1 MKSKVFGYT
10 QRTMIDLGMNL
21 RDITFVDWFVHWYS
35 SRRMKMITVDDSGY
49 YGWVNRE
56 YVIDQLP
63 ILGLTHV
70 ESVTK
75 MLSKLVNCGVLER
88 IVIKSD
94 EGRGSN
100 AFYRPSPIVFDM
112 KHDSDGGKPV
122 DNSVDNPDQPA
133 ETLVSPVDQPADL
146 FAGQARPASQKAG
159 SNTTIKDN
167 TTINIYTPDS
177 VSQKPKRNPRK
188 PRVPDLTL
196 GCEENVRLTT
206 PEYERLV
213 AEHSED
219 IIKAAIEEL
228 SMWKAERGRPVKR
241 DDLAL
246 RRWAIRAAYEKMGRN
261 PTKKKEKKEI
271 VISEFAKQTWGR
283 FV

>member
-10 QRTMIDLGMNL
+10 QRTMIELGMNL

-75 MLSKLVNCGVLER
+75 MLSKLVNCGVIER

-122 DNSVDNPDQPA
+122 DNHVDNSDQQPEKVA
-133 ETLVSPVDQPADL
+133 ETP
-146 FAGQARPASQKAG
+146 RPATHTG
-159 SNTTIKDN
+159 CPNTTIKDN

-177 VSQKPKRNPRK
+177 VSQQPSRKPRK

-206 PEYERLV
+206 AEYERLV

-219 IIKAAIEEL
+219 IISAAIDEL
-228 SMWKAERGRPVKR
+228 SMWKAERGKRVKR

-246 RRWAIRAAYEKMGRN
+246 RRWAINAAYERR
-261 PTKKKEKKEI
+261 EKQGLTNKRKAGDPIPDVEESWMQYVGI
-271 VISEFAKQTWGR
+271 
-283 FV
+283 